1 YAPFWLHISA
11 FELYL
16 VIKHAGWYIY

>member
-1 YAPFWLHISA
+1 YSPFWLHIWA

-16 VIKHAGWYIY
+16 VIKHTK